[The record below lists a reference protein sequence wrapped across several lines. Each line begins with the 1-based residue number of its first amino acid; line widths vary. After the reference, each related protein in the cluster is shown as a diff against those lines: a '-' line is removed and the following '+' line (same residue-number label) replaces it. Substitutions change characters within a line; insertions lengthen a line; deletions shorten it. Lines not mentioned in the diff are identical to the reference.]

1 MVKPLSAKALFGRIV
16 NVIEHP
22 RQFVRTENFFG
33 PDRRRRNQEVEE
45 DRRGKGGKD
54 KKPDMPMNKEM
65 SQSEVDAF
73 LNLDSVPA
81 KN

>member
-1 MVKPLSAKALFGRIV
+1 
-16 NVIEHP
+16 
-22 RQFVRTENFFG
+22 
-33 PDRRRRNQEVEE
+33 VEE

-73 LNLDSVPA
+73 LNPDSVPA